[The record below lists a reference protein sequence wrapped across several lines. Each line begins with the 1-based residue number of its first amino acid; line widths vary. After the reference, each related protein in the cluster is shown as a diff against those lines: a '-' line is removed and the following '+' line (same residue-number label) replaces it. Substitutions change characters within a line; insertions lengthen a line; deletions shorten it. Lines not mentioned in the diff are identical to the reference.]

1 MINYFE
7 VIIIGLVLCADSFS
21 AAVAM
26 GARPHKFSD
35 TLKFA
40 FSSGGAEALVA
51 FLGAIAGAKVI
62 AQFDYIDHWISF
74 GLLTAVAIHMAYEG
88 YEELS
93 DKNDGEE
100 ERPKQFHSLLK
111 VILVSFATSLDAFA
125 VGVTI
130 GASGKVLTPYIT
142 SIGVWAFCS
151 TIVGM
156 SIAKRASDK
165 LGPVFSII
173 AAIILQSLAVKFL
186 LEGL

>member
-1 MINYFE
+1 MVNYFE
-7 VIIIGLVLCADSFS
+7 VIIVGLVLCADSFS

-35 TLKFA
+35 SLKFA
-40 FSSGGAEALVA
+40 FSSGGAEAFVA
-51 FLGAIAGAKVI
+51 FLGAIAGAKII

-74 GLLTAVAIHMAYEG
+74 ALLTGVAIHMAWEG

-93 DKNDGEE
+93 GKQDCEE
-100 ERPKQFHSLLK
+100 EAPKQFHSFFK

-130 GASGKVLTPYIT
+130 GASGKVLGPYIA
-142 SIGVWAFCS
+142 SIGSWAFCS
-151 TIVGM
+151 TIIGM

-165 LGPVFSII
+165 LGPIFSLI
-173 AAIILQSLAVKFL
+173 AASILQILAIKFL
-186 LEGL
+186 VEGL

>member
-1 MINYFE
+1 MLNSFE

-35 TLKFA
+35 SMKFA
-40 FSSGGAEALVA
+40 FVSGGAEAFVA
-51 FLGAIAGAKVI
+51 FLGAIAGVKII

-93 DKNDGEE
+93 AKHVNEE
-100 ERPKQFHSLLK
+100 EKPKDFHSIFK

-125 VGVTI
+125 VGVSL
-130 GASGKVLTPYIT
+130 GASGKNLAPYIT

-151 TIVGM
+151 TLVGM
-156 SIAKRASDK
+156 SFARRASDK
-165 LGPVFSII
+165 IGPIFSII
-173 AAIILQSLAVKFL
+173 AAIILVCLAVKFL
-186 LEGL
+186 VEGL

>member
-93 DKNDGEE
+93 GKNDGEE
-100 ERPKQFHSLLK
+100 EKPKQFHSLLK